1 MLAPPDVCWFKV
13 LKSLYIKDWN
23 DWFQFGE
30 KTFTKSHNLRGPGY
44 VLMCQWIEKA
54 WMELKADYII
64 ESFKYCGITTSVI
77 AQYHSSLIK
86 LLTDAELPLNSSV
99 EERNEEDEHTDIF
112 LNHDAF
118 ADEEPASETNSL
130 TDGSTE
136 SVSASEQ
143 STSDTSTSESSQ
155 TTTPTTTP
163 TTTSTTAST
172 SIKASTKLPSTKTPS
187 TTAPSTTAPSTTT
200 QSTPV
205 LKAISNITVIR
216 KEKPKALSTS
226 TPRVKS
232 TSLSALDQS
241 QRAINIENLLLP
253 PKPVPPPPATPPA
266 KEKQPKK
273 AQKSPAAAKNTAAS
287 KTQKSPAA
295 PKNAAASTITAAV
308 ICPAGVCAKCGDK
321 TNYRVCDAIGCSKK
335 TCLNCF
341 GTKVTPSTVHFCSRS
356 CQRK

>member
-1 MLAPPDVCWFKV
+1 V
-13 LKSLYIKDWN
+13 
-23 DWFQFGE
+23 
-30 KTFTKSHNLRGPGY
+30 
-44 VLMCQWIEKA
+44 
-54 WMELKADYII
+54 
-64 ESFKYCGITTSVI
+64 
-77 AQYHSSLIK
+77 YHSNLIK

-112 LNHDAF
+112 LNHDA
-118 ADEEPASETNSL
+118 DEGPASETNSS

-143 STSDTSTSESSQ
+143 STSDTSTSESSPSS
-155 TTTPTTTP
+155 PTTT
-163 TTTSTTAST
+163 TTTAST
-172 SIKASTKLPSTKTPS
+172 YITESTKTPS
-187 TTAPSTTAPSTTT
+187 TTAPSTAT

-205 LKAISNITVIR
+205 LKAISNITITR
-216 KEKPKALSTS
+216 INKPKALSTS

-241 QRAINIENLLLP
+241 QRASNIENLLLP
-253 PKPVPPPPATPPA
+253 PKPVVPRPATPPT

-273 AQKSPAAAKNTAAS
+273 AQKSPAAAKNTATS
-287 KTQKSPAA
+287 KTQKSPTAT
-295 PKNAAASTITAAV
+295 KNVASSTITAVV

-321 TNYRVCDAIGCSKK
+321 TNYRVCDAKDCSIK

-341 GTKVTPSTVHFCSRS
+341 GTKVKPSDVHFCSRS

>member
-23 DWFQFGE
+23 HWFQFGE

-54 WMELKADYII
+54 WIELKADYIA

-77 AQYHSSLIK
+77 AEYQSNLIK

-99 EERNEEDEHTDIF
+99 EARNEEDEHTDIF
-112 LNHDAF
+112 LNHDA
-118 ADEEPASETNSL
+118 DEGPASETNSS

-143 STSDTSTSESSQ
+143 STSDTSTSESSPAS
-155 TTTPTTTP
+155 PTTT
-163 TTTSTTAST
+163 TTTAST
-172 SIKASTKLPSTKTPS
+172 YITESTKTPS
-187 TTAPSTTAPSTTT
+187 TTAPPTAT

-205 LKAISNITVIR
+205 LKDISNITITR
-216 KEKPKALSTS
+216 INKPKALSTS

-241 QRAINIENLLLP
+241 QRASNIENLLLP
-253 PKPVPPPPATPPA
+253 PKPVVPRPATPPT
-266 KEKQPKK
+266 KEKQPEKH
-273 AQKSPAAAKNTAAS
+273 KNL
-287 KTQKSPAA
+287 QQL
-295 PKNAAASTITAAV
+295 PKMFPPTPQLAIQWWLDLILPQWLQSIAHKEFSITNNSLLV
-308 ICPAGVCAKCGDK
+308 PGIFNFPQLIFNVLK
-321 TNYRVCDAIGCSKK
+321 
-335 TCLNCF
+335 F
-341 GTKVTPSTVHFCSRS
+341 F
-356 CQRK
+356 

>member
-1 MLAPPDVCWFKV
+1 
-13 LKSLYIKDWN
+13 
-23 DWFQFGE
+23 
-30 KTFTKSHNLRGPGY
+30 
-44 VLMCQWIEKA
+44 MCQWIEKA
-54 WMELKADYII
+54 WMELKADYIA

-77 AQYHSSLIK
+77 AEYHSNLIK

-112 LNHDAF
+112 LNHDA
-118 ADEEPASETNSL
+118 DEGPASETNSS

-143 STSDTSTSESSQ
+143 STSDTSTSESYPAS
-155 TTTPTTTP
+155 PTTT
-163 TTTSTTAST
+163 TTTAST
-172 SIKASTKLPSTKTPS
+172 YITESTKTPL
-187 TTAPSTTAPSTTT
+187 TTAPSTAT

-205 LKAISNITVIR
+205 LKAISNITITR
-216 KEKPKALSTS
+216 INKPKALSTS

-241 QRAINIENLLLP
+241 QRASNIENLLLP
-253 PKPVPPPPATPPA
+253 PKPVVPRPATPPT

-273 AQKSPAAAKNTAAS
+273 AQKPPAATKNVAS
-287 KTQKSPAA
+287 
-295 PKNAAASTITAAV
+295 STITAVV
-308 ICPAGVCAKCGDK
+308 ISPAGVCAKCGDK
-321 TNYRVCDAIGCSKK
+321 TNYRVCDAKDCSKK

-341 GTKVTPSTVHFCSRS
+341 GAKVTPSDLHFCSRS